1 MRVSVAFAER
11 IGVGSWRVRYWT
23 DAGVH
28 ATISGF
34 RTAAEARAKAAEIDT
49 DQRRGSFIDPA
60 AGKTTVAAWARR
72 WCEALDVAPATY
84 AQYRS
89 LINNH
94 ILPRWGATTLGE
106 LSGTS
111 INVWA
116 SGLRRSGYADST
128 VVTIVKVLSMML
140 ADAAQERLIPTNPVR
155 AQRRGRRHHIRRRE
169 IVWATPEQAV
179 RIALQAGQLV
189 GPWAAMLVI
198 TAAWTGARWGELT
211 GLQRHNLHLDPQAQ
225 AGRMVIDPRVGALH
239 EVGAELFL
247 GPPKTAESARTI
259 TLPPFLVVALVRH
272 LQSHRHPHV
281 FVTERQELLRR
292 SNFARRALRP
302 ATDGNA
308 HRAHAPV
315 RTRPVVPGLTFH
327 GLRHSHKTWMI
338 ADHIPDAAQARRLG
352 HTLPD
357 KIADIYS
364 HIAPELDA
372 QLLARLQTRW
382 SAATAGL
389 SIDAEHHRPPS
400 GSASPVH
407 AYLAL
412 PAVDPHTVKVVTG

>member
-1 MRVSVAFAER
+1 MAFAER

-28 ATISGF
+28 GTISGF

-60 AGKTTVAAWARR
+60 AGKTTVAEWARR

-94 ILPRWGATTLGE
+94 ILPRWGTSPLNE

-140 ADAAQERLIPTNPVR
+140 ADAAQERLISANPVR
-155 AQRRGRRHHIRRRE
+155 AQRRGRRHHVRRRE
-169 IVWATPEQAV
+169 IVWATPEQVVAIAV
-179 RIALQAGQLV
+179 QAGELV
-189 GPWAAMLVI
+189 GPWAAMLLI
-198 TAAWTGARWGELT
+198 TAGWTGARWGELT
-211 GLQRHNLHLDPQAQ
+211 GLQRHNLHLDPYRGG
-225 AGRMVIDPRVGALH
+225 GRMVIDPRVGALH
-239 EVGAELFL
+239 EVGAQMFL

-259 TLPPFLVVALVRH
+259 SLPPFLVDALARH

-302 ATDGNA
+302 AADGNRDRP
-308 HRAHAPV
+308 RA
-315 RTRPVVPGLTFH
+315 TVPTEAIVAGLTFH

-338 ADHIPDAAQARRLG
+338 ADHVPDAAQARRLG

-357 KIADIYS
+357 KIADVYS

-372 QLLARLQTRW
+372 HLLDRLQTRW
-382 SAATAGL
+382 QDATATF
-389 SIDAEHHRPPS
+389 SIGTQHRPRPS
-400 GSASPVH
+400 ESAKSTSL
-407 AYLAL
+407 YLAL
-412 PAVDPHTVKVVTG
+412 PATDPETVTVAG

>member
-1 MRVSVAFAER
+1 VAFAEK
-11 IGVGSWRVRYWT
+11 IGERSWRVRYWT

-28 ATISGF
+28 GTISGF
-34 RTAAEARAKAAEIDT
+34 RTETEAKAKAAEIDT

-60 AGKTTVAAWARR
+60 GGDTTLAEWALR

-94 ILPRWGATTLGE
+94 ILPRWGATALGE
-106 LSGTS
+106 LSGTT
-111 INVWA
+111 INIWA
-116 SGLRRSGYADST
+116 TGLRRGGYADST
-128 VVTIVKVLSMML
+128 VGTTVKVLSMML
-140 ADAAQERLIPTNPVR
+140 ADAAQERLIPANPVR
-155 AQRRGRRHHIRRRE
+155 AQRRGRRHHTRRRE
-169 IVWATPEQAV
+169 IVWATPEQVVAIAV
-179 RIALQAGQLV
+179 QANQLV
-189 GPWAAMLVI
+189 GPWAAMLLI

-211 GLQRHNLHLDPQAQ
+211 GLQRHNLHLDPRSDT
-225 AGRMVIDPRVGALH
+225 GRLVIDPRIGALH
-239 EVGAELFL
+239 EVGAQIYL

-259 TLPPFLVVALVRH
+259 SLPPFLIHALARH
-272 LQSHRHPHV
+272 LDSHQHPHV

-302 ATDGNA
+302 ATNGN
-308 HRAHAPV
+308 HDRPKAPA
-315 RTRPVVPGLTFH
+315 RTDPVLPGLTFH

-372 QLLARLQTRW
+372 HLLGRLQARW
-382 SAATAGL
+382 QDATATL
-389 SIDAEHHRPPS
+389 SLTAPHPSPPF
-400 GSASPVH
+400 H
-407 AYLAL
+407 AGNPDNPHLAL
-412 PAVDPHTVKVVTG
+412 PAPDSQVVTVAS